1 MLAAKKLRHQ
11 NNPSTLLTSG
21 ARRRSGTLPAGTLFF
36 TPHPETPPGGFSEPA
51 PEPGLPKPR
60 CPGVLFLPFT
70 KGGTGRASRYH
81 PLATRPVGRAAWDA
95 VVRIGIDVTPL
106 LRRRTGI
113 AVCTEL
119 VLDLVKAAGH
129 EPIGLASG
137 YRTLDGKVP
146 DLGLPVRRNW
156 VPWLADRLFSDLLGR
171 PAVEDLVG
179 RVDAYIA
186 TNHVVFPA
194 RRARNIALVHDV
206 GRLTHPHLYGR
217 RQVWRFRH
225 LARRLARLSDLFV
238 VPTEAIAQEMLGLG
252 IGTRDRIRVVPWFAR
267 VLPANGAAM
276 PSGVPEDLPLIL
288 CVATLER
295 RKNVPHLVRAF
306 QRAAHAVPHHL
317 VVAGGAGP
325 SLEEALSVARSNGA
339 ADRIHFIGHARADQL
354 GALYRKADL
363 AVCPSLYEGFGLP
376 LVEAMA
382 HGCPVMASDI
392 PVHREVGGGA
402 IRLVPADDEDALV
415 DGLVDLSRDQGA
427 RLALR
432 RLGLER
438 ARDFS
443 QDRTRQLLGA
453 LFSWRSAP

>member
-1 MLAAKKLRHQ
+1 MIPKAVS
-11 NNPSTLLTSG
+11 PVPG
-21 ARRRSGTLPAGTLFF
+21 ARP
-36 TPHPETPPGGFSEPA
+36 
-51 PEPGLPKPR
+51 
-60 CPGVLFLPFT
+60 
-70 KGGTGRASRYH
+70 
-81 PLATRPVGRAAWDA
+81 WDA
-95 VVRIGIDVTPL
+95 VVRVGIDVTPL
-106 LRRRTGI
+106 LRQRTGI

-119 VLDLVKAAGH
+119 VLGLVKAAGH

-137 YRTLDGKVP
+137 YRTLDGKMP
-146 DLGLPVRRNW
+146 DLGMPVRRNW
-156 VPWLADRLFSDLLGR
+156 VPWLAERLFTDLLRR
-171 PAVEDLVG
+171 PTVEDLVG

-186 TNHVVFPA
+186 TNHVVLPA

-206 GRLTHPHLYGR
+206 GRLTHPHLYGS

-225 LARRLARLSDLFV
+225 LARRLARFADTFV
-238 VPTEAIAQEMLGLG
+238 VPTEAVAGELVGLG
-252 IGTRDRIRVVPWFAR
+252 IGTRDRIHVVPWFAR
-267 VLPANGAAM
+267 LLPATGAGL
-276 PSGVPEDLPLIL
+276 PSGVPDDLPLIL

-295 RKNVPHLVRAF
+295 RKNIPHLVRAF

-339 ADRIHFIGHARADQL
+339 ADRIHFIGHAGAEQL

-402 IRLVPADDEDALV
+402 IRLVPPNDEDALV
-415 DGLVDLSRDQGA
+415 EALVDLSRDQGA
-427 RLALR
+427 RLTLR

-438 ARDFS
+438 TRDFS
-443 QDRTRQLLGA
+443 PDRTRRLLGEA
-453 LFSWRSAP
+453 FSWRSAP